1 MPLATVG
8 VGGFDSRPVADAATS
23 GDRRTRLH
31 DDHAHRHGTAP
42 VASRCAQPLVA
53 RRLNTGTAPKT
64 SNSETRPRP
73 ARKGQGEP
81 VNNLNSILLEGNLA
95 RDPELRYTPQGTPV
109 CTLNVASTRT
119 YKIDGERVEEVSFI
133 DATTSGKLA
142 TVCAEH
148 LAKGRGIRV
157 VGRIKQERWEA
168 DGPDG
173 YQPRDKVVIVA
184 EHVEF
189 QPVRTPQ
196 REREMAAAAS

>member
-31 DDHAHRHGTAP
+31 DDHAHRYGTAP
-42 VASRCAQPLVA
+42 VVFARATGVA
-53 RRLNTGTAPKT
+53 PDLHRDRAHAFNRDAA
-64 SNSETRPRP
+64 RP

-95 RDPELRYTPQGTPV
+95 RDPELRYTPKGTPI

-119 YKIDGERVEEVSFI
+119 YKLDGERVEEVSFVE
-133 DATTSGKLA
+133 ATTCGKLA

-148 LAKGRGIRV
+148 LSKGRGIRV

-189 QPVRTPQ
+189 QPVRNRAQ
-196 REREMAAAAS
+196 AEAAEAKAS